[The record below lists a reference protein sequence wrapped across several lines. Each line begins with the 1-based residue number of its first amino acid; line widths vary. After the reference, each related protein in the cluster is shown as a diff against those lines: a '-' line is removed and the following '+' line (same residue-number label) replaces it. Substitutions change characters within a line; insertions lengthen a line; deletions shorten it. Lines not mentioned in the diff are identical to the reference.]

1 MLRLVGYDWV
11 SVGSGSLEDA
21 VTPTVQHLATEALR
35 LDEDARAQLAAI
47 LLESLDEDVEAADSD
62 SRWLAEADRRDR
74 ELASGAV
81 EGCPWED
88 VLAAA
93 RARLR

>member
-1 MLRLVGYDWV
+1 M
-11 SVGSGSLEDA
+11 S
-21 VTPTVQHLATEALR
+21 PTVQHLASEALD
-35 LDEDARAQLAAI
+35 LEEECRAQLAAI
-47 LLESLDEDVEAADSD
+47 LLESLDEPTSSEEDMERFVLGEAN
-62 SRWLAEADRRDR
+62 RRDQ

-81 EGCPWED
+81 EGRPWDE